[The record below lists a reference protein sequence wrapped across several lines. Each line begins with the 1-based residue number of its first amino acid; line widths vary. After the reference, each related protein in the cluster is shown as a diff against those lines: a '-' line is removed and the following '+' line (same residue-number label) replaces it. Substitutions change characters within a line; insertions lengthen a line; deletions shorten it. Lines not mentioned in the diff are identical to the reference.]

1 MALRARN
8 TEKSKTRGGAWK
20 RNERELGARGGG
32 YAYQQIQIRF
42 PDKRVPKKLSGGE
55 KLDRDHETKMDLQE
69 RRIVM
74 VISWHAVPHCPA
86 EEQRWKTTQERR
98 GRGGGNARGKTEASR
113 HPIFSSHFTKSRSYF
128 TIPLVA
134 GTILVCAP
142 FSIRHCTPKVSLSA
156 ALVFTKFVTWLGATT
171 VFFLSLLFSNCF
183 LLSPLRFFST
193 IFDSTRYWDAVICPQ
208 FDHKWRTNHGN
219 IYWSAVK
226 AVFLLFLFFSSPLH
240 SSFFSFSLFCFFS
253 RCSFFLFSFL
263 FFFKRRDIS
272 P

>member
-1 MALRARN
+1 MIRFVSPLYRRN
-8 TEKSKTRGGAWK
+8 GASRQEYGKIKNTRWRVKTKRERIGGK
-20 RNERELGARGGG
+20 RWRVS
-32 YAYQQIQIRF
+32 AYQQIQIRF

-156 ALVFTKFVTWLGATT
+156 ALVFTKFVT
-171 VFFLSLLFSNCF
+171 
-183 LLSPLRFFST
+183 
-193 IFDSTRYWDAVICPQ
+193 
-208 FDHKWRTNHGN
+208 
-219 IYWSAVK
+219 
-226 AVFLLFLFFSSPLH
+226 
-240 SSFFSFSLFCFFS
+240 
-253 RCSFFLFSFL
+253 
-263 FFFKRRDIS
+263 
-272 P
+272 

>member
-1 MALRARN
+1 MI
-8 TEKSKTRGGAWK
+8 SQDIQRG
-20 RNERELGARGGG
+20 RDT
-32 YAYQQIQIRF
+32 IRF
-42 PDKRVPKKLSGGE
+42 AAVSAKWRFAPGIRKNQKHEVARENETRENWGQEVEGTPISKYKYVPPDKRVPKKLSGGE

-156 ALVFTKFVTWLGATT
+156 ALVFTKFVT
-171 VFFLSLLFSNCF
+171 
-183 LLSPLRFFST
+183 
-193 IFDSTRYWDAVICPQ
+193 
-208 FDHKWRTNHGN
+208 
-219 IYWSAVK
+219 
-226 AVFLLFLFFSSPLH
+226 
-240 SSFFSFSLFCFFS
+240 
-253 RCSFFLFSFL
+253 
-263 FFFKRRDIS
+263 
-272 P
+272 